1 MNYEPWTPHNRV
13 GGAAVFRQGVDR
25 HEVEW
30 GLVVS
35 CSISYNACQDDRN
48 GQKGYSK
55 DRARTAVPFW
65 FALFRVLQPAS
76 MAFPHCPGAPRALQ
90 VCTGFC
96 RISTRVLYGSVG
108 F

>member
-55 DRARTAVPFW
+55 DRARDSCALLVCAVSS
-65 FALFRVLQPAS
+65 AS
-76 MAFPHCPGAPRALQ
+76 AC
-90 VCTGFC
+90 
-96 RISTRVLYGSVG
+96 
-108 F
+108 